1 MLKRLKTATLIRHF
15 HPVKKRA
22 KAKKA
27 LTRLRT
33 IANKLIRELQRK
45 LPTHSLFETYQKD
58 FLFYQQ
64 VLAQQPKDKNKIY
77 SLHEPDVYVIAKGK
91 DHKQYEYGN
100 KVSIVSTKDTNIIVG
115 VASHDKN
122 IHDSKTLTVA
132 ISHANSNRNRNKP
145 IKQHANRNRN
155 RNKPIKQAVCDRDYV
170 GAKIV
175 LGANIILPKKAL
187 KRDNRYQ
194 RDKKRKLCKR
204 RAAIEP
210 IIGHLKSDFRLS
222 RNLLKGQVGDEINVL
237 MAACAWN
244 LRKWLA
250 IATIFLFWQK
260 LGLFFVKCLR
270 FFAAL
275 DKKQF
280 C

>member
-1 MLKRLKTATLIRHF
+1 M
-15 HPVKKRA
+15 
-22 KAKKA
+22 
-27 LTRLRT
+27 
-33 IANKLIRELQRK
+33 KLIK
-45 LPTHSLFETYQKD
+45 KISCSTT
-58 FLFYQQ
+58 

-132 ISHANSNRNRNKP
+132 ISHANSNRN
-145 IKQHANRNRN
+145 
-155 RNKPIKQAVCDRDYV
+155 KPIKQAVCDRGYV
-170 GAKIV
+170 GAKVV

-204 RAAIEP
+204 RAA
-210 IIGHLKSDFRLS
+210 
-222 RNLLKGQVGDEINVL
+222 
-237 MAACAWN
+237 
-244 LRKWLA
+244 
-250 IATIFLFWQK
+250 
-260 LGLFFVKCLR
+260 
-270 FFAAL
+270 
-275 DKKQF
+275 
-280 C
+280 